1 MTPKPIRIS
10 PLLFLLFFL
19 TACQPTDSSMSL
31 GADGR
36 VSGIISGQ
44 DLAVELAFTDAA
56 RQRGLMF
63 RDTLEE
69 THGMLFLFERA
80 DRLSFWMR
88 NTRIPLDIGF
98 FDSDGILREIL
109 PLYPFDE
116 TPVQSRSNRIQ
127 FALEVN
133 RGWFARHGV
142 QPGAQ
147 LDLDRVAA
155 TLIALGGD
163 PSQFGLN
170 R

>member
-1 MTPKPIRIS
+1 M
-10 PLLFLLFFL
+10 
-19 TACQPTDSSMSL
+19 ACQPTGGTKVSL
-31 GADGR
+31 DESDR
-36 VSGIISGQ
+36 LSGILSEQ
-44 DLAVELAFTDAA
+44 ELAVELAFTDAV

-63 RDTLEE
+63 RDSMDEA
-69 THGMLFLFERA
+69 HGMLFVFERPE
-80 DRLSFWMR
+80 RLSFWMR

-98 FDSDGILREIL
+98 FDSDGVLREIH

-116 TPVQSRSNRIQ
+116 TAVQSRSNRVQ

-147 LDLDRVAA
+147 LDLDRIAA
-155 TLIALGGD
+155 AMIALGGD

-170 R
+170 Q